1 MTEQLS
7 LYAGDSLEMVVDLY
21 GKMIYRLAYAK
32 TSNIH
37 DAEDIMQEVFLRYA
51 KIGKEGKI
59 FENEE
64 HRKAWLL
71 RVTVNCSKT
80 AMNLSW
86 HRRRSDEQLDENMT
100 ACGSEIKKT
109 DNKLSVREALAS
121 LPEKYRVI
129 VHLYYYEEL
138 SVSEIGDIAGI
149 SENTV
154 RTRLHRAKEKLRK
167 ILKGVDFND

>member
-7 LYAGDSLEMVVDLY
+7 LYAGDSLETVVDLY

-86 HRRRSDEQLDENMT
+86 HRRRSDEQLDEKMT
-100 ACGSEIKKT
+100 ACDSEIKKT
-109 DNKLSVREALAS
+109 DNKLSVREAVAS

>member
-7 LYAGDSLEMVVDLY
+7 LYAGDSLETVVDLY

-100 ACGSEIKKT
+100 ACDSEIKKT
-109 DNKLSVREALAS
+109 DNKLSVREAVAS

>member
-1 MTEQLS
+1 MTEELS
-7 LYAGDSLEMVVDLY
+7 LYAGDSLETVVDLY

-37 DAEDIMQEVFLRYA
+37 DSEDIMQEVFLRYA

-71 RVTVNCSKT
+71 RVTVNCSKN

-86 HRRRSDEQLDENMT
+86 HRRRSAEQLDEKMT
-100 ACGSEIKKT
+100 ACGSEIEKA
-109 DNKLSVREALAS
+109 DIKLSVLEAVAS

-138 SVSEIGDIAGI
+138 STGEISDIAGI

-154 RTRLHRAKEKLRK
+154 RTRLHRAREKLQN
-167 ILKGVDFND
+167 ILKGVYFND

>member
-1 MTEQLS
+1 MTEELS
-7 LYAGDSLEMVVDLY
+7 LYAGDSLETVVDLY

-59 FENEE
+59 FESEE

-80 AMNLSW
+80 ALRSSW
-86 HRRRSDEQLDENMT
+86 NKRRSHEELDENTPSSDLSMDKADT
-100 ACGSEIKKT
+100 
-109 DNKLSVREALAS
+109 KLSIRKAVAS
-121 LPEKYRVI
+121 LSEKYRI
-129 VHLYYYEEL
+129 IIHLYYFEEL
-138 SVSEIGDIAGI
+138 SAKEVSDIVGVSENA
-149 SENTV
+149 V
-154 RTRLHRAKEKLRK
+154 KTRLNRARNKLKE
-167 ILKGVDFND
+167 ILKEVDFNG